1 MEVTG
6 IKGNQ
11 YTFTPEFE
19 DSTACDNYMFQVKAV
34 NSAGT
39 ETPSETIT
47 RTLPSV
53 PAAPLVP
60 YVIKNPPA
68 LEVIVKVCINLTQLT
83 MRVKTRIIHW
93 EKECIS

>member
-83 MRVKTRIIHW
+83 MRL
-93 EKECIS
+93 S